1 LEQFLF
7 DQMIPS
13 DRESS
18 KALLARQPKWITL
31 VLLMVAASL
40 LLILSL
46 IGSALLYWAAWLIRR
61 RAAAV
66 DPHGTHMPTVSLLKP
81 LHGAEPRLAD
91 NLATALAQ
99 NYPGRIEMVCGVARN
114 DDPAIATVESLRADF
129 PAANL
134 RLIVDPRRW
143 GANAKV
149 SNLIN
154 LMAAANHDVLVFADS
169 DIVVSPDYIT
179 RLVGL
184 LDQSGTG
191 AVTCLYVGRGDAGF
205 WSRLVA
211 AGIDTHFVPATMIA
225 LATGLGRPCMGSTIA
240 LHRNTLAEIGG
251 FGRFADTLADDYAL
265 GEAVRATGRKVVVAA
280 MVLTHACADTTF
292 SRVVRQELR
301 WNATI
306 LGIDPAGY
314 AGSIILHPLPLA
326 LIAWVAGG
334 GMVAAGASLLAIAAR
349 ASVALATDHLDAP
362 GRPAGYHF
370 VAILLI
376 PLRDLLSFAMF
387 IMAFVTRSVDW
398 RGADIKLER
407 EGRISVPEDMGQ

>member
-1 LEQFLF
+1 
-7 DQMIPS
+7 
-13 DRESS
+13 
-18 KALLARQPKWITL
+18 
-31 VLLMVAASL
+31 MVVASL

-66 DPHGTHMPTVSLLKP
+66 DPHGTHDLPTVSLLKP

-99 NYPGRIEMVCGVARN
+99 NYPGRIETLCGVARN

-129 PAANL
+129 PTANL
-134 RLIVDPRRW
+134 RLIVDSRRW

-154 LMAAANHDVLVFADS
+154 IMAEARHEVVVIADS
-169 DIVVSPDYIT
+169 DMVVPPDYVA
-179 RLVGL
+179 RLVGV
-184 LDQSGTG
+184 LDQPGTG
-191 AVTCLYVGRGDAGF
+191 AVTCVYVGRGDAGF

-211 AGIDTHFVPATMIA
+211 SGIDTHFVPATMIA

-265 GEAVRATGRKVVVAA
+265 GEAVRATGRKVAVAA

-326 LIAWVAGG
+326 LIAGVAGG

-349 ASVALATDHLDAP
+349 ASVALATDHLDVP

-387 IMAFVTRSVDW
+387 VMAFVARSVDW

-407 EGRISVPEDMGQ
+407 EGRISVPEDVGQ